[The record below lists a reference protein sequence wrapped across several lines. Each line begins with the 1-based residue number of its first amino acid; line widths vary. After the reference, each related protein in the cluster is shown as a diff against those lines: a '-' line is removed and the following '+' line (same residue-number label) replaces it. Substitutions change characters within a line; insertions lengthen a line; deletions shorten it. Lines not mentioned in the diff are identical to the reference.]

1 MYVSRGLGFAASLK
15 FDTGST
21 GTTFQ
26 LDPATVRAIERV
38 ATQAP
43 NLAASVMFAPP
54 PAAPPTVR
62 VASQDMTGTCACLMQ
77 KFEAVAGALDNDTYN
92 ALMASCDLDPKAAA
106 KDLIDNTEGEAKR
119 AFQSCVTPWWR
130 SRPVLIGAAALAGFL
145 VVKAVIR

>member
-15 FDTGST
+15 FNTGST
-21 GTTFQ
+21 GTKFR
-26 LDPATVRAIERV
+26 LDPATVRVIERV
-38 ATQAP
+38 APQA
-43 NLAASVMFAPP
+43 LFAPP